1 LNQIKRK
8 IKLSQI
14 KTTFLLVLI
23 YFIVASASFQGY
35 FSKWSFRVEPIFSI
49 DRMLD
54 GTANRPYVYR
64 QLIPQIANA
73 IDQVTPKTIKEKIAS
88 KFSFIIENTYA
99 SVKLETFKPQY
110 MFRCF
115 IVYTISSASLLISM
129 FLLRAI
135 CIEVSKSNIS
145 GTIAPIC
152 FALCFPLIL
161 TQGGYFYDFGELLF
175 FSASF
180 LLALRNRFIWILPIT
195 PFAVLN
201 KESFLFFLFTLI
213 PLIKPLTSRYRLV
226 LFTIASVFLAA
237 VVNFVVKSV
246 YANNEGAALEFHLQD
261 NIRFYL
267 NPLDYLFSHESGYGT
282 ILPKGFSIIILLSIF
297 IIVSKSWQFLERPIK
312 QHTLV
317 ALAINIPLFILFCY
331 RDELRNLSMLFIAF
345 TIMIAVY
352 VKSSFLQ
359 PLSDGGKATP

>member
-1 LNQIKRK
+1 MNQFKRK
-8 IKLSQI
+8 IKLSQV

-35 FSKWSFRVEPIFSI
+35 FSKWSFRIEPTLSI

-73 IDQVTPKTIKEKIAS
+73 IDRVTPIPVKEKLAS
-88 KFSFIIENTYA
+88 KFTSIIESTYA
-99 SVKLETFKPQY
+99 STKLESFKPQY

-129 FLLRAI
+129 FLLRII

-152 FALCFPLIL
+152 FSLSFPLIL

-213 PLIKPLTSRYRLV
+213 PLIKPLTSRYKLV
-226 LFTIASVFLAA
+226 LFTISSVFLAV
-237 VVNFVVKSV
+237 VVNLVVKSV
-246 YANNEGAALEFHLQD
+246 YANNDGAALEFHLQD

-267 NPLDYLFSHESGYGT
+267 NPLHYLFSHESGYGT
-282 ILPKGFSIIILLSIF
+282 ILPKGFSIINLLPIF
-297 IIVSKSWQFLERPIK
+297 IIVSKSWQLLERPIK

-317 ALAINIPLFILFCY
+317 ALTINIPLFVLFCY
-331 RDELRNLSMLFIAF
+331 RDELRNLSMLYIAF

-352 VKSSFLQ
+352 VKSLILQ
-359 PLSDGGKATP
+359 PLGDAGKATP